1 MFGLL
6 LLTLIVVP
14 ILEIYVIIQVGSVI
28 GPWWT
33 IFALAAES
41 IFGLLLVR
49 REGRRTWRLLVQQ
62 LNAGEA
68 PTRSAANGAVILL
81 GGFLLL
87 IPGFV
92 TDAIGFLCVIPFTR
106 APIRRAL
113 IAYVS
118 RRSTGLVVVGAGGRG
133 PAESNQNN
141 RGHTVIE
148 GHLADPTDPNKA

>member
-14 ILEIYVIIQVGSVI
+14 ILEIYVIIQIGSVI

-41 IFGLLLVR
+41 IFGLWLVR

-62 LNAGEA
+62 LQAGEA

-118 RRSTGLVVVGAGGRG
+118 RRSTGLVVVGGPTMRDPADAGR
-133 PAESNQNN
+133 NN
-141 RGHTVIE
+141 AGHTVIE
-148 GHLADPTDPNKA
+148 GHLAEPTDPGS